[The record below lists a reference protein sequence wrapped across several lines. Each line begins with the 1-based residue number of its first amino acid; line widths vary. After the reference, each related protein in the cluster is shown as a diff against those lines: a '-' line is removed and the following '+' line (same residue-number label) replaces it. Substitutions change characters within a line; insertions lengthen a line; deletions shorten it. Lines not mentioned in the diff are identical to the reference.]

1 MDRECGNACAFLQAW
16 LYAPDI
22 RVQNHVDPD
31 RELLGQ
37 RLEEVVEHPV
47 AAIADERLHSVQAV
61 LTFYERQIYRPEWSQ
76 RGQPLGQAEA
86 LAQTIREASQEGLDP
101 DDYHRGAIE
110 ELLES

>member
-1 MDRECGNACAFLQAW
+1 MPPASMCRVLHRRKGTQDGDRHVDRECGNACAFLQAW

-47 AAIADERLHSVQAV
+47 AAIADERLHFVQAV
-61 LTFYERQIYRPEWSQ
+61 LTFYER
-76 RGQPLGQAEA
+76 
-86 LAQTIREASQEGLDP
+86 
-101 DDYHRGAIE
+101 
-110 ELLES
+110 